1 MSNFYKPSYSRGQK
15 RSALQSRESTTRNNI
30 VLKGKNEHIELD
42 NQPLIIN
49 KRNVSTAQNPHEGND
64 DLMFT
69 SNVIHKKQP
78 SNRFTQTAKEG
89 GRKIIDRPQSKQ
101 EPRNRGWNNSGLL
114 LKSALVDNNN
124 RPQTSKGQRPKPYYR

>member
-15 RSALQSRESTTRNNI
+15 RSALESRDSTTRNNI
-30 VLKGKNEHIELD
+30 AIKSRNDQMDIG

-49 KRNVSTAQNPHEGND
+49 RRNISTAQDPHKESD
-64 DLMFT
+64 ELLFT

-78 SNRFTQTAKEG
+78 SNRFADNAKET
-89 GRKIIDRPQSKQ
+89 GRKIERPQSKQ
-101 EPRNRGWNNSGLL
+101 EPRHRGWNNSGLL
-114 LKSALVDNNN
+114 LKSALIDNNN

>member
-30 VLKGKNEHIELD
+30 ALKGKNEHIELD

-78 SNRFTQTAKEG
+78 SNRFTQTAK
-89 GRKIIDRPQSKQ
+89 
-101 EPRNRGWNNSGLL
+101 
-114 LKSALVDNNN
+114 
-124 RPQTSKGQRPKPYYR
+124 